1 MKKIK
6 DPELTAEQLD
16 EVNAIVGM
24 MKMLKKVGKAFEGF
38 RIILI
43 PTYGKPFVA
52 QASRTERG
60 EELLEAVTAQCM
72 TAPYAWGTH
81 QHGGKDEADEAE

>member
-60 EELLEAVTAQCM
+60 AEMLEAATAKCM
-72 TAPYAWGTH
+72 TAPYSWGTH
-81 QHGGKDEADEAE
+81 LRDGKDQADEAE

>member
-6 DPELTAEQLD
+6 DPELTAEELK

-24 MKMLKKVGKAFEGF
+24 IKTIQKVGKAFEGF

-60 EELLEAVTAQCM
+60 EELLEAVTAQCR
-72 TAPYAWGTH
+72 TAPYSWGTH
-81 QHGGKDEADEAE
+81 LRDGKDQADEAE

>member
-6 DPELTAEQLD
+6 DPELTAEELK

-24 MKMLKKVGKAFEGF
+24 IKTIQKVGKAFEGF

-72 TAPYAWGTH
+72 TAPYSWGTH
-81 QHGGKDEADEAE
+81 LRDGKDQADEAE

>member
-6 DPELTAEQLD
+6 DPELTAEELK
-16 EVNAIVGM
+16 EVNAIVRLIKLIQKDGR
-24 MKMLKKVGKAFEGF
+24 LFEAF

-43 PTYGKPFVA
+43 PTCGKPFVA

-60 EELLEAVTAQCM
+60 AEMLEAATAQCM
-72 TAPYAWGTH
+72 TAPYSWGTH
-81 QHGGKDEADEAE
+81 QHGGKERADEGQ